1 MDAAG
6 DEQQTKT
13 KPDQKDFKA
22 KANELIR
29 TITQLNIRTPIKSKK
44 NNSYDWLLRIC

>member
-13 KPDQKDFKA
+13 KPDQKDYKA
-22 KANELIR
+22 RANELIMCNV
-29 TITQLNIRTPIKSKK
+29 TIKSKK

>member
-13 KPDQKDFKA
+13 KPDQQDYKA
-22 KANELIR
+22 RANELIMCNV
-29 TITQLNIRTPIKSKK
+29 TIKSKK
-44 NNSYDWLLRIC
+44 NNSYDWFL